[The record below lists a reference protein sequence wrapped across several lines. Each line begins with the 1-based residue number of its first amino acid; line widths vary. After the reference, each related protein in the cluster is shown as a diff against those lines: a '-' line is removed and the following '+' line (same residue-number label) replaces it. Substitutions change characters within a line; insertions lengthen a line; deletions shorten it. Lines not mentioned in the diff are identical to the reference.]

1 MNQTPTLRKKIK
13 KGVIKQL
20 ERAFKFQ
27 YFFIY
32 RENKNKKQKVGL
44 NS

>member
-1 MNQTPTLRKKIK
+1 MTPTLRIKIK

-27 YFFIY
+27 NFFIY
-32 RENKNKKQKVGL
+32 I
-44 NS
+44 

>member
-1 MNQTPTLRKKIK
+1 MTPTLRIKIK

-27 YFFIY
+27 NFLYIDKL
-32 RENKNKKQKVGL
+32 KNKK
-44 NS
+44 